1 MKNRNIDYENL
12 KLLNS
17 PYIQEYLA
25 ACNGVLNS
33 GWFVLGENVSF
44 FEREFADYCGT
55 EFCVGVAS
63 GLDAL
68 ILSLKVLNLPAKS
81 EVLVPS
87 NTYIATILAI
97 LHCDLIPVLVEPDIF
112 TYNIS
117 VKNAERKLTKHT
129 TAIIV
134 VHLYGKVVD
143 IENITEFARNAN
155 LKIIEDGAQSHGASF
170 RGQKSGSLGD
180 IAAHSFYPTK
190 NLGALGDA
198 GAITFSNMEYY
209 DNLLRLRNY
218 GSRIKYHNDV
228 IGYNSR
234 LDELQASFLR
244 VKLRDL
250 DRINEHKRSLAG
262 LYTDGLSEKVVKPLP
277 QNEYFDVFHIYQIRH
292 ERRDDLRNYLLDN
305 GVKTEVHYPIAPHKQ
320 NCFKGMFSNSYPIS
334 ELIHN
339 TVLSLPCSVIHSEG
353 DVKYVIDLVNDFVD

>member
-1 MKNRNIDYENL
+1 MKNRNIEYENL
-12 KLLNS
+12 GLLNS
-17 PYIQEYLA
+17 PYLPEYLS
-25 ACNGVLNS
+25 ACKSVLNS
-33 GWFVLGENVSF
+33 GWFVLGENVRL
-44 FEREFADYCGT
+44 FEKEFADYCGT

-117 VKNAERKLTKHT
+117 AKNAEKQLTKRT
-129 TAIIV
+129 AAIIV

-143 IENITEFARNAN
+143 IETISDFARNAN

-170 RGQKSGSLGD
+170 RGRKSGSLGD

-198 GAITFSNMEYY
+198 GAITFSNLEYY
-209 DNLLRLRNY
+209 DDLLRLRNY

-250 DRINEHKRSLAG
+250 DRINEYKRNLATV
-262 LYTDGLSEKVVKPLP
+262 YNNGLSEKVVKPLS
-277 QNEYFDVFHIYQIRH
+277 QNDFFDVFHIYQIRH

-305 GVKTEVHYPIAPHKQ
+305 GVKTEIHYPIAPHKQ
-320 NCFKGMFSNSYPIS
+320 DCFKGMFTNSYPIS

-339 TVLSLPCSVIHSEG
+339 SVLSLPCSVIHSED
-353 DVKYVIDLVNDFVD
+353 DVKYIIELVNDFND